1 MQWMASSRTK
11 GGGCCFRS
19 FTQVQQKLCRVVSG
33 QCHGNSDNLLKCM
46 IEGKHLIPEPKFPVV
61 GSPLVHVDGNG
72 AVTICS
78 PLPTVAANR
87 RLYVLFVHQSS
98 ELYGSDK
105 VLLLLVTQLQH
116 RGFIHPVVVLPGP
129 GLLLD
134 RLVAAGIEVHVADV
148 VKVSR
153 AGFTPLGLL
162 RSLSSM
168 RRVLAALDTVVA
180 GRHITLVHS
189 NTLAVMAGALWS
201 WRRRVPHLWHVH
213 EIVLTPGFVSR
224 IYPWLVRLLADHVVA
239 NSDQTAQWMLGYQ
252 PKLAA
257 RCHIVFNGLPPAP
270 PPEPA
275 RYRLF
280 RSGLGIEATDLLV
293 SLVGRLNSWKGQGL
307 LIEAAAL
314 LRRQGRL
321 GCIHIALVGD
331 PPAGQEHWGS
341 TLVAAAKRLGVADRI
356 HFIPFVEDID
366 VVWGGTDI
374 AVVPSTEPEPFGMV
388 AVEAMHVGV
397 PVVAAAHGGLLNI
410 VQHGVNGL
418 LFKPRDPVALA
429 DAIARLADDPTWR
442 RSLGAAGRL
451 HQQQQFSLERQVLA
465 VERIYLSIAARMAPE
480 G

>member
-1 MQWMASSRTK
+1 
-11 GGGCCFRS
+11 
-19 FTQVQQKLCRVVSG
+19 
-33 QCHGNSDNLLKCM
+33 M
-46 IEGKHLIPEPKFPVV
+46 IEVKNLILEPKSPSV
-61 GSPLVHVDGNG
+61 GSSLVHIDEKLGSD
-72 AVTICS
+72 IRS
-78 PLPTVAANR
+78 PSPTADSNR
-87 RLYVLFVHQSS
+87 RLHVLFIHQSS

-105 VLLLLVTQLQH
+105 VLLLLVVQLQQ
-116 RGFIHPVVVLPGP
+116 RGFIHPVVVIPGP

-148 VKVSR
+148 LKLSR
-153 AGFTPLGLL
+153 AAFTPLGLL
-162 RSLSSM
+162 RSLRSVQ
-168 RRVLAALDTVVA
+168 RVLAALNKVVA
-180 GRHITLVHS
+180 GRQITLVHS
-189 NTLAVMAGALWS
+189 NTLAVMAGALWA

-213 EIVLTPGFVSR
+213 EIVLTPRVVSR

-239 NSDQTAQWMLGYQ
+239 NSDQTAQWMLGYE

-257 RCHIVFNGLPPAP
+257 RCHVIFNGLPPAP

-275 RYRLF
+275 RYVLF
-280 RSGLGIEATDLLV
+280 RLGLGIEPTDLLV

-331 PPAGQEHWGS
+331 APAGQEHWGK
-341 TLVAAAKRLGVADRI
+341 TLSEAAKRLGVADRI

-374 AVVPSTEPEPFGMV
+374 AIVPSTEPEPFGMV
-388 AVEAMHVGV
+388 AVEAMHIGV

-410 VQHGVNGL
+410 VEHGVNGL

-442 RSLGAAGRL
+442 RSLGTAGRL
-451 HQQQQFSLERQVLA
+451 HQQQHFSLERQVLA
-465 VERIYLSIAARMAPE
+465 VERLYLNIAARTAAE